1 MAEYKAIHGTLF
13 QHKTSDP
20 LDTGL
25 PGATWSSGC
34 NMNTARATKGTTAG
48 TQTASGVFGGQTSTA
63 YVAIHEQ
70 YNGTAWT
77 EVGDLSTARG
87 TVAGGNAGPNKATW
101 LQGGYIPG
109 QSPNAYSTVL
119 TEEWSFV
126 HAIKTVT
133 TS

>member
-20 LDTGL
+20 KAAGL
-25 PGATWSSGC
+25 AGASWSSGG
-34 NMNTARATKGTTAG
+34 NLNTARSTKGTTAG

-77 EVGDLSTARG
+77 E
-87 TVAGGNAGPNKATW
+87 ATD
-101 LQGGYIPG
+101 
-109 QSPNAYSTVL
+109 
-119 TEEWSFV
+119 
-126 HAIKTVT
+126 
-133 TS
+133 